1 LRPSVAFL
9 EVPVGTTTTLRTLRS
24 WLEIALALPAA
35 HPGREELIREA
46 ATAFAE
52 GFRLEL
58 DEKPILRRT
67 TLGRGVLEV

>member
-1 LRPSVAFL
+1 
-9 EVPVGTTTTLRTLRS
+9 VGTATTLRTLRS
-24 WLEIALALPAA
+24 WLQIALALPVS
-35 HPGREELIREA
+35 HPGRERLVQEA